1 MAREPLRLRFRT
13 KLFLALGLLVAT
25 ALGAALVLVR
35 SETERRVRDDFG
47 ERFERTLAAFRQ
59 LQALRRRMVADEV
72 NALAVGNPLF
82 RTVLSAA
89 SVAEDDL
96 GFGGAPSRDE
106 QLRDANLRLRSLLP
120 SLAGVARHDVFA
132 VTNAAGELIYTR
144 AAPERFGDSL
154 VAVAPLAKA
163 AEGEAATALWSR
175 ASDLPAE
182 PPLAPVP
189 PPRAVYEVVAEPV
202 AFGDELHGL
211 VLVGTRIDRD
221 TLDAMRTISG
231 LHVALLGDDA
241 NVVATLSTAAL
252 RALVARLVAEE
263 EAPSATGVTAAREWD
278 LAGERWLVAR
288 APIVPGE
295 ERVGFLL
302 LASIDAELGFLR
314 GLEQSFVALGAAIL
328 GLALGL
334 AFLLARGVARPVA
347 ELARAAERVGAGD
360 LDTRVDVTTGDE
372 LEQLGTSFNRMVAG
386 LRERD
391 RIRRTFERHVSREV
405 VAELL
410 RHPEAL
416 APRGARRTVSVLF
429 SDLEGFTALSEQRA
443 PEEVLACL
451 NEYFEVLCGAV
462 LEAGGTVNELMG
474 DGVLASFGA
483 PIAHPDHATR
493 ACRAALLASERLTAL
508 AGSWQARGLPSLRWR
523 IGIHTGEVV
532 IGEMGT
538 EERTKYGVIGDAVN
552 LASRLEG
559 ANKALGT
566 TILVSDATRDAAG
579 DAFAFREIGTI
590 RVAGRAQSLRV
601 FEPLGAADAL
611 APGQLAARDLHEA
624 GLAAYRARDFRGA
637 VALLEAAGTQ
647 DGPSR
652 VLCERARRLAAAPP
666 PADWDAVLDVKKP
679 TQE

>member
-1 MAREPLRLRFRT
+1 VARESLRLRFRA

-25 ALGAALVLVR
+25 ALGAAIVLVR

-59 LQALRRRMVADEV
+59 LQALRRRTVADEV
-72 NALAVGNPLF
+72 NALAIGNPLF

-120 SLAGVARHDVFA
+120 SLAGVSRHDVFV
-132 VTNAAGELIYTR
+132 VTNAAAELIYTR
-144 AAPERFGDSL
+144 VAPERFGDSL
-154 VAVAPLAKA
+154 ASMAPLAEA

-202 AFGDELHGL
+202 VFGDELHGL
-211 VLVGTRIDRD
+211 VLVGVRIDRD
-221 TLDAMRTISG
+221 MLDAMRAISG
-231 LHVALLGDDA
+231 LHVALLGDA
-241 NVVATLSTAAL
+241 SQIVATLPQRT
-252 RALVARLVAEE
+252 REALVAQLAEQAE
-263 EAPSATGVTAAREWD
+263 VPSAAGVTAAREWQ

-295 ERVGFLL
+295 ERVSFLL
-302 LASIDAELGFLR
+302 LASIDAELAFLR
-314 GLEQSFVALGAAIL
+314 ALEESFVALGAAIL
-328 GLALGL
+328 ALALGL

-372 LEQLGTSFNRMVAG
+372 LEQLGSSFNRMVEG

-416 APRGARRTVSVLF
+416 APSGTRRTVSVLF
-429 SDLEGFTALSEQRA
+429 SDLEGFTSLSEQRA

-451 NEYFEVLCGAV
+451 NDYFEVLCGAV
-462 LEAGGTVNELMG
+462 LEAGGTVNELLG

-493 ACRAALLASERLTAL
+493 ACRAALLASQRLAAL
-508 AGSWQARGLPSLRWR
+508 AVAWQAQGRPPLRWR

-566 TILVSDATRDAAG
+566 TILVSDATRDATG
-579 DAFAFREIGTI
+579 DAFVFREIDSI
-590 RVAGRAQSLRV
+590 RVAGRAQPLRV
-601 FEPLGAADAL
+601 FEPLGAVDAL
-611 APGQLAARDLHEA
+611 TPGQLASRDRYEA
-624 GLAAYRARDFRGA
+624 ALAAYRARDFAGA
-637 VALLEAAGTQ
+637 VALFETAGTQ
-647 DGPSR
+647 DAPSR
-652 VLCERARRLAAAPP
+652 ALCERARRMATAPP
-666 PADWDAVLDVKKP
+666 PAGWDAVLDVKKP
-679 TQE
+679 AQE